1 MKRSVTALR
10 LFTLFALITMVGT
23 IHAQNKIHVH
33 DPVVTQSN
41 GKYYLYCTGR
51 KISQFV
57 SSDLQNWERRWPVFK
72 EAPQWAVDEVPGF
85 RDHIWAPDII
95 KKDSTFYL
103 FYSISTFGKNRS
115 CIGVATNKNLDPDS
129 EDYNWVDH
137 GKVIESNPGRDNW
150 NAIDPNIIQDDE
162 GTYWMAFGSFWDGL
176 KLVKMSDD
184 LLSIAQPQEWHSIAR
199 RPRDFDQKER
209 DPGNGAIEAPFIVK
223 RGNYYYLFAS
233 FDLCCRGEKSTYK
246 VVVGRS
252 NDVTGPYLDKDG
264 ISMQQGGGTIFA
276 QGDEN
281 WYGVGHNSFYN
292 FDGQDYIFYH
302 GYDAHQNG
310 APVLRIN
317 KVSWQNDWP
326 VLGENIY

>member
-1 MKRSVTALR
+1 MKLKVSVHQFIAL
-10 LFTLFALITMVGT
+10 LFMLTLSVGT
-23 IHAQNKIHVH
+23 LAQNKIRVH

-41 GKYYLYCTGR
+41 GKFYLYCTGR

-57 SSDLQNWERRWPVFK
+57 STDLQNWERKWPIFK
-72 EAPQWAVDEVPGF
+72 EAPQWAIDAVPGF
-85 RDHIWAPDII
+85 KDHIWAPDII
-95 KKDSTFYL
+95 EKDGTFYL

-115 CIGVATNKNLDPDS
+115 CIGVATNKNIDPDS
-129 EDYNWVDH
+129 EDYEWIDH
-137 GKVIESNPGRDNW
+137 GKVIESTPGRDNW
-150 NAIDPNIIQDDE
+150 NAIDPNIIKDDE
-162 GTYWMAFGSFWDGL
+162 GNYWMSFGSFWDGL
-176 KLVKMSDD
+176 KLVKMNNN
-184 LLSIAQPQEWHSIAR
+184 LLSIAEPQEWHSIAR

-223 RGNYYYLFAS
+223 HGNYYYLFAS

-252 NDVTGPYLDKDG
+252 NYATGPYLDKDG
-264 ISMQQGGGTIFA
+264 TSMQHGGGTIFV

-292 FDGQDYIFYH
+292 FNNQDYIFYH

-317 KVSWQNDWP
+317 KVLWENDWP
-326 VLGENIY
+326 VIGENIY